1 MGKKPAKI
9 LLVDDEPDIVKT
21 TKMGLELCGYAVV
34 TASDGQEAIDAVYRE
49 KPDLLVID
57 MMLPKFNA
65 DQVIRVLK
73 NDEQYKNIP
82 IILITA
88 LSQKNEEESIR
99 KLNVDCCM
107 IKPFD
112 LNELCVKIKTLLGS

>member
-1 MGKKPAKI
+1 MEKKPAKI
-9 LLVDDEPDIVKT
+9 LLVDDEPDIIKT

-34 TASDGQEAIDAVYRE
+34 TAADGQEAIDAVYRE
-49 KPDLLVID
+49 KPNLLIID

-65 DQVIRVLK
+65 DQVIRMLK

-88 LSQKNEEESIR
+88 LSQKNEEESIQ
-99 KLNVDCCM
+99 KLNINCRM

-112 LNELCVKIKTLLGS
+112 LNELRTKIKVLLGS